1 MLQLEQIQWQT
12 DGSALIRLS
21 DSEEVRI
28 LALSVTELS
37 LYAGQ
42 QLSPD
47 LLEEIQSAGRFR
59 EIYKKSLDL
68 LARREH
74 SIWELRQKLRQ
85 RFPGFREVEPVL
97 LQLEE
102 QKFLCDERFS
112 LNFVR
117 SRMANR
123 SWGAYRL
130 RAELQQRGVAGQ
142 WIDQALASEVDES
155 VLREKAEALVR
166 KFGFPTDPAAK
177 RKLAQ
182 KLYQRGFSQE
192 LINQVLSQDPL

>member
-12 DGSALIRLS
+12 DGSALLRLS

-47 LLEEIQSAGRFR
+47 LLEQIQSAGRFR

-130 RAELQQRGVAGQ
+130 RAELKQRGVAGQ

>member
-1 MLQLEQIQWQT
+1 MLQLEQIQWQK
-12 DGSALIRLS
+12 DGSALLRFS
-21 DSEEVRI
+21 DSEYVRI
-28 LALSVTELS
+28 LAFSVTELS
-37 LYAGQ
+37 LHEGQ
-42 QLSPD
+42 QLSHG
-47 LLEEIQSAGRFR
+47 LLEQIQSAGRFR

-97 LQLEE
+97 LRLEE

-130 RAELQQRGVAGQ
+130 RAELQQRGIAGQ
-142 WIDQALASEVDES
+142 WIEQALASEVDAS
-155 VLREKAEALVR
+155 DLREKAEAFVR
-166 KFGFPTDPAAK
+166 KSGFPTDPAAK

>member
-12 DGSALIRLS
+12 DGSALLRLS
-21 DSEEVRI
+21 DSEDVRI
-28 LALSVTELS
+28 LAFSVTELS
-37 LYAGQ
+37 LHEGQ
-42 QLSPD
+42 QLSHYM
-47 LLEEIQSAGRFR
+47 LEQIQSAGRFR

-85 RFPGFREVEPVL
+85 RFPGFMEVEPVL
-97 LQLEE
+97 LRLEE

-123 SWGAYRL
+123 SWGTYRL
-130 RAELQQRGVAGQ
+130 RAELQQRGIAGQ
-142 WIDQALASEVDES
+142 WIEQALASEVDES
-155 VLREKAEALVR
+155 VLREKAETFVR
-166 KFGFPTDPAAK
+166 KSGFPKDPAAK

>member
-1 MLQLEQIQWQT
+1 MLQLEQLQWQT
-12 DGSALIRLS
+12 DGSALLRLS
-21 DSEEVRI
+21 DSEDVRI
-28 LALSVTELS
+28 LAFSVTELS
-37 LYAGQ
+37 LHEGQ
-42 QLSPD
+42 QLSHYM
-47 LLEEIQSAGRFR
+47 LEQIQSAGRFR

-130 RAELQQRGVAGQ
+130 RAELKQRGVAGQ

>member
-12 DGSALIRLS
+12 DGSALLRLS

-47 LLEEIQSAGRFR
+47 LLEQIQSAGRFR

-130 RAELQQRGVAGQ
+130 RAELKQRGVAGQ
-142 WIDQALASEVDES
+142 WIDQALASDYSTCHVTKN
-155 VLREKAEALVR
+155 V
-166 KFGFPTDPAAK
+166 T
-177 RKLAQ
+177 
-182 KLYQRGFSQE
+182 
-192 LINQVLSQDPL
+192 

>member
-1 MLQLEQIQWQT
+1 MLQLEQIQWQK
-12 DGSALIRLS
+12 DGSALLRFS
-21 DSEEVRI
+21 DSEDVRI
-28 LALSVTELS
+28 LAFSVTELS
-37 LYAGQ
+37 LHEGQ
-42 QLSPD
+42 QLSHD
-47 LLEEIQSAGRFR
+47 LLEQIQSAGRFR

-85 RFPGFREVEPVL
+85 RFPGFREVELVL
-97 LQLEE
+97 SQLEE

-123 SWGAYRL
+123 SWGAHRL
-130 RAELQQRGVAGQ
+130 RAELQRRGIAGQ
-142 WIDQALASEVDES
+142 WIEQALASEVDES
-155 VLREKAEALVR
+155 VLREKAETLVR
-166 KFGFPTDPAAK
+166 KSRFPTDPAAK

>member
-12 DGSALIRLS
+12 DGSALLRLS

-47 LLEEIQSAGRFR
+47 LLEQIQSAGRFR

-85 RFPGFREVEPVL
+85 RFTGFREVEPVL

-130 RAELQQRGVAGQ
+130 RAELKQRGVAGQ

>member
-12 DGSALIRLS
+12 DGSALLRLS

-130 RAELQQRGVAGQ
+130 RAELKQRGVAGQ

>member
-12 DGSALIRLS
+12 DGSALLRLS
-21 DSEEVRI
+21 DGEDVRI
-28 LALSVTELS
+28 LAFSVTELS
-37 LYAGQ
+37 LHEGQ
-42 QLSPD
+42 QLSHD
-47 LLEEIQSAGRFR
+47 MLEQIQSAGRFR

-85 RFPGFREVEPVL
+85 RFPGFMEVEPVL
-97 LQLEE
+97 FE
-102 QKFLCDERFS
+102 
-112 LNFVR
+112 
-117 SRMANR
+117 
-123 SWGAYRL
+123 
-130 RAELQQRGVAGQ
+130 
-142 WIDQALASEVDES
+142 QALASEVDAS
-155 VLREKAEALVR
+155 DLRGKAEAFVR
-166 KFGFPTDPAAK
+166 KSGFPTDPAAK

>member
-12 DGSALIRLS
+12 DGSALLRLS
-21 DSEEVRI
+21 DSEDVRI
-28 LALSVTELS
+28 LAFSVTELS
-37 LYAGQ
+37 LHEGQ
-42 QLSPD
+42 QLSHD
-47 LLEEIQSAGRFR
+47 MLEQIQSAGRFR

-97 LQLEE
+97 LRLEE

-130 RAELQQRGVAGQ
+130 RAELQQRGIAGQ
-142 WIDQALASEVDES
+142 WIEQALASEVDES
-155 VLREKAEALVR
+155 VLREKAEAFVR

>member
-12 DGSALIRLS
+12 DGSALLRLS

-47 LLEEIQSAGRFR
+47 LLEQIQSAGRFR

-85 RFPGFREVEPVL
+85 HFPGFREVEPVL

-130 RAELQQRGVAGQ
+130 RAELKQRGVAGQ

>member
-1 MLQLEQIQWQT
+1 MLQLEQIQWQK
-12 DGSALIRLS
+12 DGSALLRFS
-21 DSEEVRI
+21 DSEYVRI
-28 LALSVTELS
+28 LAFSVTELS
-37 LYAGQ
+37 LHEGQ
-42 QLSPD
+42 QLSHG
-47 LLEEIQSAGRFR
+47 LLEQIQSAGRFR
-59 EIYKKSLDL
+59 EIYKKSMDL

-85 RFPGFREVEPVL
+85 RFPGFREVELVL

-130 RAELQQRGVAGQ
+130 RAELQQRGIAGQ
-142 WIDQALASEVDES
+142 WIEQALASEVDES
-155 VLREKAEALVR
+155 VLREKAEAFVR
-166 KFGFPTDPAAK
+166 KSGFPTDPAAK

>member
-12 DGSALIRLS
+12 DGSALLRCS

-37 LYAGQ
+37 LYEGQ

-47 LLEEIQSAGRFR
+47 LLEQIQSAGRFR

-68 LARREH
+68 LAQREH

-85 RFPGFREVEPVL
+85 RFTGFREVEPVL

-142 WIDQALASEVDES
+142 WIEQAIVSEVDES
-155 VLREKAEALVR
+155 ILRKKVEALVR
-166 KFGFPTDPAAK
+166 KSEFPTDPAAK

-182 KLYQRGFSQE
+182 KLYRRGFSQE

>member
-12 DGSALIRLS
+12 DGSALLRFS
-21 DSEEVRI
+21 DSEEVRT

-37 LYAGQ
+37 LYEGQ

-47 LLEEIQSAGRFR
+47 LLEQIQSAGRFR

-74 SIWELRQKLRQ
+74 SIWELRQKLRHHFP
-85 RFPGFREVEPVL
+85 RFTEVEPVL

-102 QKFLCDERFS
+102 KKFLCDESFS
-112 LNFVR
+112 LNFIR
-117 SRMANR
+117 SRVANR
-123 SWGAYRL
+123 SWGVYRL
-130 RAELQQRGVAGQ
+130 RAELQQRRVAVQ
-142 WIDQALASEVDES
+142 WIEQALSSEVDES
-155 VLREKAEALVR
+155 ILREKAEALVR
-166 KFGFPTDPAAK
+166 KSGFPTAPAAK

>member
-12 DGSALIRLS
+12 DGSALLRLS
-21 DSEEVRI
+21 DSEDVRV
-28 LALSVTELS
+28 LAFSVTELS
-37 LYAGQ
+37 LHEGQ
-42 QLSPD
+42 QLSHYM
-47 LLEEIQSAGRFR
+47 LEQIQSAGRFR
-59 EIYKKSLDL
+59 EIYKKSMDL

-85 RFPGFREVEPVL
+85 RFPGFREVELVL

-130 RAELQQRGVAGQ
+130 RAELQQRGIAGQ
-142 WIDQALASEVDES
+142 WIEQALASEVDES
-155 VLREKAEALVR
+155 VLREKAETFVR
-166 KFGFPTDPAAK
+166 KSGFPTDPAAK
-177 RKLAQ
+177 TKLAQ

>member
-12 DGSALIRLS
+12 DGSVLLRCS

-37 LYAGQ
+37 LYEGQ

-47 LLEEIQSAGRFR
+47 LLEQIQSAGRFR

-68 LARREH
+68 LAQREH

-85 RFPGFREVEPVL
+85 RFTGFREVEPVL

-102 QKFLCDERFS
+102 Q
-112 LNFVR
+112 
-117 SRMANR
+117 
-123 SWGAYRL
+123 
-130 RAELQQRGVAGQ
+130 
-142 WIDQALASEVDES
+142 
-155 VLREKAEALVR
+155 
-166 KFGFPTDPAAK
+166 
-177 RKLAQ
+177 
-182 KLYQRGFSQE
+182 
-192 LINQVLSQDPL
+192 

>member
-1 MLQLEQIQWQT
+1 MLQLEQIQWQK
-12 DGSALIRLS
+12 DGSALLRFS
-21 DSEEVRI
+21 DSEDVRI
-28 LALSVTELS
+28 LAFSVTELS
-37 LYAGQ
+37 LHEGQ
-42 QLSPD
+42 QLSHD
-47 LLEEIQSAGRFR
+47 LLEQIQSAGRFR

-85 RFPGFREVEPVL
+85 RFPGFREVELVL

-130 RAELQQRGVAGQ
+130 RAELQQRGIAGQ
-142 WIDQALASEVDES
+142 WIEQALASEVDES
-155 VLREKAEALVR
+155 VLREKAETLVR
-166 KFGFPTDPAAK
+166 KSRFPTDPAAK

>member
-12 DGSALIRLS
+12 DGSALLRLS

-47 LLEEIQSAGRFR
+47 LLEQIQSAGRFR

-85 RFPGFREVEPVL
+85 CFPGFREVEPVL

-130 RAELQQRGVAGQ
+130 RAELKQRGVAGQ

>member
-12 DGSALIRLS
+12 DGSALLQFS
-21 DSEEVRI
+21 NSEEVRI

-37 LYAGQ
+37 LYEGQ

-47 LLEEIQSAGRFR
+47 LLEQIQSAGRFR

-68 LARREH
+68 LAQREH

-85 RFPGFREVEPVL
+85 RFTEFREVEPVL

-142 WIDQALASEVDES
+142 WIEQALASEVDES
-155 VLREKAEALVR
+155 ILREKAEALIR
-166 KFGFPTDPAAK
+166 KSGLPKDLAAK

-182 KLYQRGFSQE
+182 KLYRRGFSQE

>member
-1 MLQLEQIQWQT
+1 MLQLDQIQWRT
-12 DGSALIRLS
+12 DGSVLLRCS

-37 LYAGQ
+37 LYEGQ

-47 LLEEIQSAGRFR
+47 LLEQIQSAGRFR

-68 LARREH
+68 LAWREH

-85 RFPGFREVEPVL
+85 RFSGFREVEPVL

-130 RAELQQRGVAGQ
+130 RAELKQRGVAGQ

>member
-12 DGSALIRLS
+12 DGSALLRLS
-21 DSEEVRI
+21 DSEDVRI
-28 LALSVTELS
+28 LAFSVTELS
-37 LYAGQ
+37 LHEGQ
-42 QLSPD
+42 QLSHD
-47 LLEEIQSAGRFR
+47 MLEQIQSAGRFR
-59 EIYKKSLDL
+59 EIYKKSLEL

-130 RAELQQRGVAGQ
+130 RAELKQRGVAGQ

>member
-12 DGSALIRLS
+12 DGSALLRLS

-28 LALSVTELS
+28 LALSLTELS
-37 LYAGQ
+37 LCAGQ

-47 LLEEIQSAGRFR
+47 LLEQIQSAGRFR

>member
-12 DGSALIRLS
+12 DGSALLRLS
-21 DSEEVRI
+21 NSEEVRI

-37 LYAGQ
+37 LYGGQ

-47 LLEEIQSAGRFR
+47 LLEQIQSAGRFR

-112 LNFVR
+112 LNFVH

-130 RAELQQRGVAGQ
+130 RAELKQRGVAGQ
-142 WIDQALASEVDES
+142 WIDQALASEVAGATP
-155 VLREKAEALVR
+155 VLAGSGSTWWVR
-166 KFGFPTDPAAK
+166 GHFPNLQDKLTDATVVLAKTIAA
-177 RKLAQ
+177 
-182 KLYQRGFSQE
+182 
-192 LINQVLSQDPL
+192 I

>member
-12 DGSALIRLS
+12 DGSALLRFS
-21 DSEEVRI
+21 DSEEVRT

-37 LYAGQ
+37 LYEGQ

-47 LLEEIQSAGRFR
+47 LLEQIQSAGRFR

-74 SIWELRQKLRQ
+74 SIWELRQKLRHHFP
-85 RFPGFREVEPVL
+85 RFPEVEPVL

-102 QKFLCDERFS
+102 KKFLCDERFS
-112 LNFVR
+112 LNFIR
-117 SRMANR
+117 SRVANR
-123 SWGAYRL
+123 SWGVYRL
-130 RAELQQRGVAGQ
+130 RAELQQRRVAVQ
-142 WIDQALASEVDES
+142 WIEQALSSEVDES
-155 VLREKAEALVR
+155 ILREKAEALVR
-166 KFGFPTDPAAK
+166 KSGFPTDPVAK

-192 LINQVLSQDPL
+192 LINRVLSQDPL

>member
-12 DGSALIRLS
+12 DGSALLRLS

-47 LLEEIQSAGRFR
+47 LLEQIQSAGRFR

-85 RFPGFREVEPVL
+85 RFSGFREVEPVL

-130 RAELQQRGVAGQ
+130 RAELKQRGVAGQ

>member
-12 DGSALIRLS
+12 DGSALLRLS
-21 DSEEVRI
+21 DSEDVHI
-28 LALSVTELS
+28 LAFSVTELS
-37 LYAGQ
+37 LHEGQ
-42 QLSPD
+42 QLSHD
-47 LLEEIQSAGRFR
+47 MLEQIQSAGRFR

-85 RFPGFREVEPVL
+85 RFPGFREVE
-97 LQLEE
+97 

-130 RAELQQRGVAGQ
+130 RAELQQRGIAGQ
-142 WIDQALASEVDES
+142 WIEQALASEVDES
-155 VLREKAEALVR
+155 VLREKAEAFVR
-166 KFGFPTDPAAK
+166 KSGFPTDPAAK

>member
-12 DGSALIRLS
+12 DGSALLRLS
-21 DSEEVRI
+21 DSEDVRI
-28 LALSVTELS
+28 LAFSVTELS
-37 LYAGQ
+37 LHEGQ
-42 QLSPD
+42 QLSHD
-47 LLEEIQSAGRFR
+47 MLEQIQSAGRFR

-97 LQLEE
+97 LRLEE

-130 RAELQQRGVAGQ
+130 RAELQQRGIAGQ
-142 WIDQALASEVDES
+142 WIEQALASEVDAS
-155 VLREKAEALVR
+155 DLREKAEAFVR
-166 KFGFPTDPAAK
+166 KSGFPTDPAAK
-177 RKLAQ
+177 R
-182 KLYQRGFSQE
+182 
-192 LINQVLSQDPL
+192 